1 MEKNKLK
8 TLRRTRRKIGIRK
21 RVFGSSEQPRLAIY
35 RSSKHMYAQLI
46 DDYSGK
52 TLAAAN
58 TVQAKA
64 EKGGNIDAAKQVG
77 SAIAEKAKAAG
88 IEKVTFDRGGFK
100 YHGRV
105 KALADAAR
113 EGGLKF

>member
-1 MEKNKLK
+1 MNAQKLNN
-8 TLRRTRRKIGIRK
+8 LRRKRRKTGIRK
-21 RVFGSSEQPRLAIY
+21 GVFGSAEKPRLSVY
-35 RSSKHMYAQLI
+35 RSSKHIYAQLI
-46 DDYSGK
+46 NDFDGK
-52 TLAAAN
+52 TVASAS
-58 TVQAKA
+58 TVQAKS

-88 IEKVTFDRGGFK
+88 IETVAFDRNGFK